1 MTHSIREVNAVAY
14 LLTDSVQSLPGIG
27 PARAKRLEKLGILTA
42 RDLLLWYPRN
52 YEDRRECCS
61 IRLAPEDRPVCVKA
75 MVATPPRLSRIR
87 KGLEL
92 VKVNVV
98 DDESAM
104 ELTFFNQSYLL
115 TALCLGDVYVFFG
128 RMERKGSRFAMTN
141 PAFEP
146 ERSPRF
152 TQCIMPV
159 YPLTVG
165 ISNNLLAGAVR
176 RVLEDC
182 AQQLEDPLPAALQ
195 RRYQLS
201 HTGYAV
207 ETVHFPPSWEE
218 LEVARRRLIF
228 EELFFLFLGLSMLK
242 GSGKR
247 SAGPKCQS
255 FDAAEYTD
263 ALPFRLTGAQQRAIS
278 ECFQDLCSGSAMN
291 RLVQGDVGS
300 GKTVVGAAC
309 AWLLAKNGFQT
320 ALMAPTEL
328 LAEQHYRTLS
338 PLLSQTGQRV
348 GLLTGSLKAKEKRE
362 VYAALEAGE
371 IDLIVGTHA
380 LLSDGVHFR
389 ALGLVITDEQHRFGV
404 AQRSALAA
412 KGEDALRPHV
422 LVMSATPIPRTLA
435 LMIYGDLEVSVMDER
450 PPGRQEIQ
458 TVLIRED
465 KRQRLY
471 GFVRKQVQEG
481 HQVYIVCPAVDEAE
495 ENAAP
500 GGMDLKAVTAYAKEL
515 EEQIFPDLR
524 VGFVHG
530 KQKSKVKDAAMTAFA
545 RGELDVLVATTVIEV
560 GVDVP
565 NATLMVIENAERFGL
580 SQLHQLRGRVGRGS
594 SQSYCVLISNHT
606 NPDTRQRLK
615 ALCATNDGF
624 ALAEEDLRLR
634 GPGDLFGNR
643 QHGLPPLKMADL
655 AHDTRV
661 LYEARDAAQQ
671 LLREDPE
678 LAKPEHRLLRQRV
691 DTLFKQRRDSLN

>member
-1 MTHSIREVNAVAY
+1 MAY
-14 LLTDSVQSLPGIG
+14 LLTDSVQTLPGIG
-27 PARAKRLEKLGILTA
+27 PARAKRLEKLGITTA

-52 YEDRRECCS
+52 YEDRRQSSS
-61 IRLAPEDRPVCVKA
+61 ISQAPEDTPVCVKA

-92 VKVNVV
+92 VKVNAV

-115 TALCLGDVYVFFG
+115 TALVPGEVYIFFG
-128 RMERKGSRFAMTN
+128 RVERKGSRFQMTN
-141 PAFEP
+141 PVFEP
-146 ERSPRF
+146 ERNRRF

-159 YPLTVG
+159 YPLTAG

-195 RRYQLS
+195 QQYQLS
-201 HTGYAV
+201 RTGYAV

-228 EELFFLFLGLSMLK
+228 EELFFLFLGMAMLK
-242 GSGKR
+242 GSGQR
-247 SAGPKCQS
+247 QAGPKCAPH
-255 FDAAEYTD
+255 DLTDYTA
-263 ALPFRLTGAQQRAIS
+263 ALPFSLTGAQRRAI
-278 ECFQDLCSGSAMN
+278 EQCFADLCSGSAMN
-291 RLVQGDVGS
+291 RLIQGDVGS

-309 AWLLAKNGFQT
+309 AWLMAKSGYQS

-328 LAEQHYRTLS
+328 LAEQHFRTLS
-338 PLLSQTGQRV
+338 PLLARCGQRV
-348 GLLTGSLKAKEKRE
+348 SLLTGSMKVREKRE

-380 LLSDGVHFR
+380 LLSEGVRFH

-435 LMIYGDLEVSVMDER
+435 LMIYGDLDVSVMDER

-458 TVLIRED
+458 TFLIGED

-471 GFVRKQVQEG
+471 GFVRKQVQQG
-481 HQVYIVCPAVDEAE
+481 HQVYIVCPAVEQNE
-495 ENAAP
+495 ESALP
-500 GGMDLKAVTAYAKEL
+500 GAMDLKAVTAYAREL
-515 EEQIFPDLR
+515 EEQVFPDLR
-524 VGFVHG
+524 LGLVHG
-530 KQKSKVKDAAMTAFA
+530 KLKSSVKDAAMSAFA

-560 GVDVP
+560 GMDVP

-594 SQSYCVLISNHT
+594 SQSYCVLISSHA

-655 AHDTRV
+655 AKDTRV
-661 LYEARDAAQQ
+661 LYEARDAAQT
-671 LLREDPE
+671 LLQQDPE
-678 LAKPEHRLLRQRV
+678 LRRPEHRLLRERV
-691 DTLFKQRRDSLN
+691 QTLFEEHRDTFN

>member
-1 MTHSIREVNAVAY
+1 MPY
-14 LLTDSVQSLPGIG
+14 QLTDSVQTLPGIG
-27 PARAKRLEKLGILTA
+27 PQRAKKLEKLGIYTA
-42 RDLLLWYPRN
+42 RDLLLWYPRS
-52 YEDRRECCS
+52 YEDRRESCP
-61 IRLAPEDRPVCVKA
+61 IREAPEDRPVCVKA

-98 DDESAM
+98 DDADAM
-104 ELTFFNQSYLL
+104 ELTFFNQSYLR
-115 TALCLGDVYVFFG
+115 TALAPGEVYIFFG
-128 RMERKGSRFAMTN
+128 RVERKGSRYLMTN

-146 ERSPRF
+146 ERNRRF

-159 YPLTVG
+159 YPLTAG

-176 RVLEDC
+176 RVMEDC
-182 AQQLEDPLPAALQ
+182 AQQLEDPLPGAMQ
-195 RRYQLS
+195 REYQLC

-242 GSGKR
+242 GSGQGKPGITAQR
-247 SAGPKCQS
+247 KDPADYAK
-255 FDAAEYTD
+255 T
-263 ALPFRLTGAQQRAIS
+263 LPFQLTGAQRRTIDQ
-278 ECFQDLCSGSAMN
+278 CFDDLCSGIAMN
-291 RLVQGDVGS
+291 RLIQGDVGS
-300 GKTVVGAAC
+300 GKTVVAAAC
-309 AWLLAKNGFQT
+309 AWLMAQSGYQT

-328 LAEQHYRTLS
+328 LAEQHQKTLA
-338 PLLSQTGQRV
+338 PLLAKSGQRV
-348 GLLTGSLKAKEKRE
+348 ALLTGSMRAKEKRE
-362 VYAALEAGE
+362 VYAKLEAGE
-371 IDLIVGTHA
+371 IDLVIGTHA
-380 LLSDGVHFR
+380 LLSEGVTFR

-404 AQRSALAA
+404 GQRAALAA
-412 KGEDALRPHV
+412 KGTGEKRPHV

-435 LMIYGDLEVSVMDER
+435 LIVYGDLEVSIMDER

-458 TVLIRED
+458 TVLIGED

-471 GFVRKQVQEG
+471 GFVRKQVQQG
-481 HQVYIVCPAVDEAE
+481 HQVYMVCPAVE
-495 ENAAP
+495 ENEESALPGAP
-500 GGMDLKAVTAYAKEL
+500 PLKAVTAYAKEL
-515 EEQIFPDLR
+515 QESVFPDLR
-524 VGFVHG
+524 VGLVHG
-530 KQKSKVKDAAMTAFA
+530 KQKPKDKEAAMSAFA
-545 RGELDVLVATTVIEV
+545 RGELDVLAATTVIEV

-594 SQSYCVLISNHT
+594 DQSYCVLISAHT

-634 GPGDLFGNR
+634 GPGDFFGSR

-655 AHDTRV
+655 AGDTRV
-661 LYEARDAAQQ
+661 LYQARDAAQTLLHTDPQ
-671 LLREDPE
+671 LTCPENRRLRERVLQLFE
-678 LAKPEHRLLRQRV
+678 EHR
-691 DTLFKQRRDSLN
+691 DTFN